1 MIKLHEG
8 KWLQLRLSSKAY
20 SSSVQNIAHYL
31 SHNNN
36 QWIKIWK
43 NGWHHRLLLC
53 NLTLTHAIQN
63 NIQLWLKYNL
73 DIRVYQVCAM
83 HAFRRDD
90 AHVETGLES
99 CRCWMHPHCAWKNH
113 LLHWFVNCLLF
124 IDKFQILTY
133 KFKQL
138 L

>member
-1 MIKLHEG
+1 MTTVKTFFE
-8 KWLQLRLSSKAY
+8 
-20 SSSVQNIAHYL
+20 SVLFKRAKYCTLLVSQQQSVNK
-31 SHNNN
+31 NM
-36 QWIKIWK
+36 K

-124 IDKFQILTY
+124 VDKFQILTY
-133 KFKQL
+133 TFKQL